1 MPLAGVCLRPGLGG
15 EVKRAAAWGLL
26 VTDLLADVAITVMA
40 ILHTAQS
47 GTVPG
52 TAALALM
59 AASFAVVGG
68 LLALR
73 RPGNAEGWLLLAVA
87 TAWSVPMTATA
98 VGQSLLDH
106 HAGGTAAA
114 WLAWP
119 AVWLWLPPL
128 GLMGTQV
135 LLRFPDGALP
145 APRWRWFSGL
155 TLALIAAATVGMAVV
170 SPDADGYANLTHL
183 RWVPPEL
190 VLAAGLAALAC
201 FPVSVASVVIRYRR
215 SGITQRQQIR
225 WVAWAA
231 GIFVAVY
238 LISVLPVLPQAFTDS
253 EAMNVAVFAAYALVP
268 VSIGLAILRYRL
280 YDIDKIVSR
289 TVSYTVITATLAGVY
304 AGGVALAT
312 GVLPFSGQAGTAA
325 SVLAAMALFAPL
337 RRRVQRTVDR
347 RFNRARYDAE
357 AVTAAFAR
365 QMREPVGI
373 DTVRADLAAAITQTL
388 DPAHVSLWVRGEHHP
403 ETAATLA
410 TSRAIF

>member
-1 MPLAGVCLRPGLGG
+1 M
-15 EVKRAAAWGLL
+15 KRAAAWGLL
-26 VTDLLADVAITVMA
+26 VTDLAADAAITVTA
-40 ILHTAQS
+40 ILHTVRSAS
-47 GTVPG
+47 VPA

-59 AASFAVVGG
+59 AVSFAVIGG

-73 RPGNAEGWLLLAVA
+73 RPGNAQGWLLLAVA
-87 TAWSVPMTATA
+87 TAWSVPMAATA
-98 VGQSLLDH
+98 VGQSLLDG

-145 APRWRWFSGL
+145 SPRWRWFSGL
-155 TLALIAAATVGMAVV
+155 TLALIAAATAGMAVV
-170 SPDADGYANLTHL
+170 APADTDGYTNLTYL
-183 RWVPPEL
+183 PQVPQEL
-190 VLAAGLAALAC
+190 ALAVGLAALAC

-215 SGITQRQQIR
+215 SGIVQRQQIR

-238 LISVLPVLPQAFTDS
+238 LISAFPVLPQAFSGS
-253 EAMNVAVFAAYALVP
+253 EAMTVAVFVAYALVP
-268 VSIGLAILRYRL
+268 VSIGFAVLRYRL

-289 TVSYTVITATLAGVY
+289 TVSYAVITATLAAVY

-337 RRRVQRTVDR
+337 RRRVQRAVDR

-357 AVTAAFAR
+357 AVIAAFAR
-365 QMREPVGI
+365 RMREPAAI
-373 DTVRADLAAAITQTL
+373 DAVRADLAAAVTQTL
-388 DPAHVSLWVRGEHHP
+388 DPAHASLWVHGDQRRERR
-403 ETAATLA
+403 
-410 TSRAIF
+410 TSS